1 MFPTEVAYKR
11 VIFNAYQ
18 YYSYYK
24 QSRVHWQANFDK
36 VVKQNQEHKEKIL
49 QLEAKLEEKNN
60 RIKELEN
67 RKLIS
72 TTKEKVKENVK
83 KKFDTYILQKNKNS
97 LVFNVA
103 TYQIAT
109 FKDNGDYADIA
120 HICNNCKKDLESGI
134 LPYCELCGRLK
145 RNRKACFC
153 NLLKENKTREL
164 EKEQSVAKEELK
176 IERKKVV
183 KF

>member
-36 VVKQNQEHKEKIL
+36 VVKKNQEHKEKIL

-67 RKLIS
+67 RVEIEIKTNL
-72 TTKEKVKENVK
+72 KALD
-83 KKFDTYILQKNKNS
+83 KF
-97 LVFNVA
+97 
-103 TYQIAT
+103 
-109 FKDNGDYADIA
+109 
-120 HICNNCKKDLESGI
+120 HE
-134 LPYCELCGRLK
+134 
-145 RNRKACFC
+145 
-153 NLLKENKTREL
+153 
-164 EKEQSVAKEELK
+164 
-176 IERKKVV
+176 
-183 KF
+183 